1 MFRNVRLY
9 SFTNPWPDSEGALS
23 EALQS
28 AAFKPCGPLTERSNG
43 WEPPTPEAGATLA
56 RRVNGADLVRLRSQ
70 SRVLPAAAVNEQLE
84 ERIADYRQRMNE
96 EPSGREKRRLR
107 AEVRDELLPK
117 SMVKSDRIWGFVD
130 IAAKVVAI
138 DAAQPSIAERFERRL
153 KAAFGDLDL
162 DPLQFKSP
170 VHEFLTAMFLG
181 DAPPNFALGRE
192 CRMQDASD
200 HVSTVRWMN
209 FDLSDSTIR
218 RHVVDGMRLTHLGL
232 VYDNIMSFVLDE
244 NGVITKLKFLGMD
257 DAPDDEN
264 EPLARLDA
272 EFVLLTGSL
281 RALLK
286 DLNKI
291 LGLGRT

>member
-1 MFRNVRLY
+1 
-9 SFTNPWPDSEGALS
+9 
-23 EALQS
+23 
-28 AAFKPCGPLTERSNG
+28 
-43 WEPPTPEAGATLA
+43 
-56 RRVNGADLVRLRSQ
+56 
-70 SRVLPAAAVNEQLE
+70 
-84 ERIADYRQRMNE
+84 
-96 EPSGREKRRLR
+96 
-107 AEVRDELLPK
+107 
-117 SMVKSDRIWGFVD
+117 
-130 IAAKVVAI
+130 
-138 DAAQPSIAERFERRL
+138 L

-162 DPLQFKSP
+162 NPLQFKSP

-181 DAPPNFALGRE
+181 DAPKNFALGRE

-200 HVSTVRWMN
+200 DVSTVRWMN

-218 RHVVDGMRLTHLGL
+218 RHVVDGMRLTHLGI

-257 DAPDDEN
+257 DAPDDES

-286 DLNKI
+286 DLGRI
-291 LGLGRT
+291 LG